1 MIIEALSLTERQ
13 TIEVNNLIN
22 ICEKYDNAGTCVQM
36 DHSLNN
42 ISNLNSWFL
51 YYNNNELSGI
61 ASLFAP
67 MHDEVEISICV
78 KPENRNKGIAR
89 ELLKIA
95 YKNIENHGIKNILYV
110 CDRNSYNGI
119 QIIRTKNLNIHHTEY
134 TLKYTSQ
141 IEQHNKQRIMVRM
154 ANENDL
160 ERIIYVQKNI
170 FHCTFEESKSF
181 TESSMRSEHREG
193 YVGILDNE
201 IIGIAFVGFD
211 ENISINT
218 VGIIP
223 EQQNKG
229 YGKELISSI
238 INIIYRA
245 DKDILIDVDSTN
257 INAYKLYK
265 GLGFKDIITIDYY
278 QEGLPRVRS

>member
-13 TIEVNNLIN
+13 IIEVNNLIN
-22 ICEKYDNAGTCVQM
+22 ICEKYDNAKTCVQM

-42 ISNLNSWFL
+42 IRSLNSWFL
-51 YYNNNELSGI
+51 YYNNNELFGI
-61 ASLFAP
+61 ASIFAP

-78 KPENRNKGIAR
+78 KPENRKKGIAR

-95 YKNIENHGIKNILYV
+95 YKNIENHDIKNILYV
-110 CDRNSYNGI
+110 CDRNSHDGI
-119 QIIRTKNLNIHHTEY
+119 QIIRAKNLDIHHTEY
-134 TLKYTSQ
+134 TLKYASQ
-141 IEQHNKQRIMVRM
+141 VEKHNKQRTMVRR

-170 FHCTFEESKSF
+170 FHSTFEESKSF
-181 TESSMRSEHREG
+181 IESSMRSKHREG
-193 YVGILDNE
+193 YVSILDNE

-218 VGIIP
+218 VGIIS

-238 INIIYRA
+238 INIIYRT
-245 DKDILIDVDSTN
+245 DRDILIDVDSTN

-265 GLGFKDIITIDYY
+265 GLGFKDLITIDYY
-278 QEGLPRVRS
+278 QEK